1 MIGNY
6 HTLGRRPR
14 HGAVP
19 ADTPITDQPPRPPG
33 ANALASSQSV
43 LPDSAREVL
52 ASDGLAHLVTL
63 NPDGSPQV
71 SCVWVGLE
79 GDEIVCA
86 HLGRFQKVKNIERDP
101 RVTLSVEAPGE
112 NAIGMKHYLVVH
124 GKARITEGGAPE
136 LAEARGDVR
145 RAWCEVPADAR
156 SAAGGG
162 HPNHPGARRRHGPW
176 AASPT

>member
-1 MIGNY
+1 V
-6 HTLGRRPR
+6 T
-14 HGAVP
+14 
-19 ADTPITDQPPRPPG
+19 
-33 ANALASSQSV
+33 V

-136 LAEARGDVR
+136 LLQKLAETYVGPGVKFPPM
-145 RAWCEVPADAR
+145 PAPPPGVVTR
-156 SAAGGG
+156 ITPERVGGM
-162 HPNHPGARRRHGPW
+162 GPW